1 MTRIF
6 LFFLSFLLLWSCS
19 TSKETQQIATADD
32 LSITWVLNENNYK
45 DEFNYSNSL
54 IIKNTSTAAV
64 LKKDWEIYFSQLPK
78 KIIEAPTNCSLTHIN
93 GDFYKITPSDSTPE
107 LQPGDS
113 LVITY
118 VCNDWVIK
126 KIDAPCGFYM
136 VTNGEARTISNIT
149 IGEFTSDK
157 QTKRFSGDIM
167 PVTTPESRFEEFSA
181 LKEMEKNDLPPI
193 VPTPN
198 SYKWGE
204 GVFTLSSTTTIQ
216 AQQVLIKE
224 QEYLI
229 KTLSKELNTTCKS
242 AEKGSI
248 SLAVNTKF
256 SKDEYTL
263 TITSGSIA
271 IVGGSNSGVF
281 YGIQSLIALLP
292 TNAIRNNEK
301 SIEIPAI
308 SITDK
313 PRFGYRGMH
322 LDVGRN
328 FQSKASI
335 LKLLDYMAFYKLNS
349 FHFHLTDD
357 EGWRIEIPT
366 LPELTEIGA
375 FRGHTLTEKDHL
387 MPAYGSGPDRNNT
400 TGSGFYSKSDYI
412 EILQYARERHIEVIP
427 EFDLPGHARAAIKAM
442 DVRYDRFM
450 AQGKK
455 DEAEKYLLR
464 DLEDK
469 SEYRSVQLYNDNVL
483 CVCRPSVYTFIET
496 IVNDLVAIYQEAGHP
511 LKTIH
516 IGADEVPNG
525 VWEKSP
531 ICEQFKKET
540 SLKSKADLT
549 YYFLQQYNTILK
561 KNNLKMGGWEEIG
574 MIEGETAGS
583 HVVNEAM
590 ATQNTQPYVWNNV
603 WGWGMEDFA
612 YKLANTGYKVV
623 LSNATNL
630 YFDLAYNKDPNE
642 KGYYWAGFCDA
653 RKTFEFTPMDVFK
666 SAYEDRMGN
675 KLNDTLWT
683 KKTRLTVEG
692 AKNILGIQGQ
702 LWSETVRTPQDL
714 EYYLYPKLIG
724 LAERAWAEQPAWAT
738 IENKE
743 ERLLQ
748 LDKAWM
754 VFANQLGQIELPRA
768 TKLFGGVN
776 YRVAKGEKNG
786 EINYEFPGFKK

>member
-6 LFFLSFLLLWSCS
+6 LFIMSSLLFWSCS
-19 TSKETQQIATADD
+19 TSKEIQQAATADD
-32 LSITWVLNENNYK
+32 ISVAWVLNENNYK
-45 DEFNYSNSL
+45 GEFNYSNSL
-54 IIKNTSTAAV
+54 IIKNTSSSAV
-64 LKKDWEIYFSQLPK
+64 LSTGWEIYFSQLPK
-78 KIIEAPTNCSLTHIN
+78 KIIEAPTNVSLTHIN
-93 GDFYKITPSDSTPE
+93 GDFYRIAPTDSTPI

-113 LVITY
+113 IIINY

-126 KIDAPCGFYM
+126 KIDAPCGFYI
-136 VTNGEARTISNIT
+136 VLNGEAKTIANIS
-149 IGEFTSDK
+149 IGELVSDK
-157 QTKRFSGDIM
+157 QTKRFSGDVM
-167 PVTTPESRFEEFSA
+167 PVTTPESRFEAFA
-181 LKEMEKNDLPPI
+181 TLKEIEKKDLPPI

-198 SYKWGE
+198 SFKWGD
-204 GVFTLSSTTTIQ
+204 GIFVLSKNTTIKAVAELKQ
-216 AQQVLIKE
+216 E
-224 QEYLI
+224 QDYLI
-229 KTLSKELNTTCKS
+229 KTIAKEFPTKSVTTENSIISLQLNTK
-242 AEKGSI
+242 
-248 SLAVNTKF
+248 L

-263 TITSGSIA
+263 NITNSTVA

-281 YGIQSLIALLP
+281 YGIQSLIALIP
-292 TNAIRNNEK
+292 TNAIRNTNET
-301 SIEIPAI
+301 IEIPSI
-308 SITDK
+308 SIKDK

-328 FQSKASI
+328 FQSKASV

-387 MPAYGSGPDRNNT
+387 MPAYGSGPDRNKS
-400 TGSGFYSKSDYI
+400 TGSGFYSKADYI
-412 EILQYARERHIEVIP
+412 EILKYAKERHIEIIP

-455 DEAEKYLLR
+455 EEAEKYLLR
-464 DLEDK
+464 DLDDK

-496 IVNDLVAIYQEAGHP
+496 VVNDLVSIYKEAGHP
-511 LKTIH
+511 LNTIH

-531 ICEQFKKET
+531 ICDEFKKGNG
-540 SLKSKADLT
+540 LKSKADLT
-549 YYFLQQYNTILK
+549 YYFLKQYNTILK

-583 HVVNEAM
+583 HVVNKAM
-590 ATQNTQPYVWNNV
+590 ASQNTQPYVWNNV

-642 KGYYWAGFCDA
+642 NGYYWAGFCDA
-653 RKTFEFTPMDVFK
+653 RKTYEFTPMDIFK

-675 KLNDTLWT
+675 KLDDTLWT
-683 KKTRLTVEG
+683 NKTRLTKEG

-714 EYYLYPKLIG
+714 EYYLFPKLIG

-748 LDKAWM
+748 LDNAWII
-754 VFANQLGQIELPRA
+754 FANQLGQIELQRA
-768 TKLFGGVN
+768 NKLFGGVN

-786 EINYEFPGFKK
+786 DVNYEFPGYKK